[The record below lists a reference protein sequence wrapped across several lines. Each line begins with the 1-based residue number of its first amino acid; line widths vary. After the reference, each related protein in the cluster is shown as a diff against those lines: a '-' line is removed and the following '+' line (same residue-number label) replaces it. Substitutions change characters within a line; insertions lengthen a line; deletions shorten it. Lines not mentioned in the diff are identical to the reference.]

1 MKFNITLYIDDVTEA
16 CPSISN
22 LKTSYMDSSA
32 SQKLEG
38 LLYNAQM
45 TKRCLTS
52 CNLILFNSVLLMD
65 TLLSMTSDRSKLP
78 LVESDGEASA
88 SDDGEHKTDALNE
101 NNVDIG
107 RRNRRLAMNRI
118 TARERR
124 RRKRQHL
131 EDLESQVEKLTVL
144 NEIQQRKNAEIRAQI
159 NVVMAAMSTSNS
171 QQTVSAPIL
180 APSSNAIQAGPLS
193 QGISPL
199 HNQPLASGLNA
210 LINNN
215 SRMSAQ
221 NLGLLPSL
229 QQRIQQEL
237 ANQQSNA
244 AAALIV
250 LGGLQTQNTGSQS
263 HLVNS
268 QAHNLQ
274 QNIADLS
281 SLNGN
286 QVARLAQQDRDL
298 LSRNDEQA
306 SNISPNMSKNMSSH
320 GQNKA

>member
-1 MKFNITLYIDDVTEA
+1 
-16 CPSISN
+16 
-22 LKTSYMDSSA
+22 
-32 SQKLEG
+32 
-38 LLYNAQM
+38 
-45 TKRCLTS
+45 
-52 CNLILFNSVLLMD
+52 MD
-65 TLLSMTSDRSKLP
+65 TLLSMASDRSKLP
-78 LVESDGEASA
+78 LVKSDGEESA

-199 HNQPLASGLNA
+199 HNQPLGSGLNALKNNGISPLHNQPLGSGLNA

-306 SNISPNMSKNMSSH
+306 SNISPNMSKNLSSH
-320 GQNKA
+320 GKNKS

>member
-1 MKFNITLYIDDVTEA
+1 
-16 CPSISN
+16 
-22 LKTSYMDSSA
+22 
-32 SQKLEG
+32 
-38 LLYNAQM
+38 
-45 TKRCLTS
+45 
-52 CNLILFNSVLLMD
+52 MD
-65 TLLSMTSDRSKLP
+65 TLLSMTSGRSRLP

-88 SDDGEHKTDALNE
+88 SDDGEHKTEALNE

-131 EDLESQVEKLTVL
+131 EDLESQVEKLRVL

-159 NVVMAAMSTSNS
+159 NVVMAAMSTANS
-171 QQTVSAPIL
+171 QQTVAAPIL
-180 APSSNAIQAGPLS
+180 ASSSNAIQAGPLS
-193 QGISPL
+193 QGVGPL
-199 HNQPLASGLNA
+199 HNQPLWSGLNA

-237 ANQQSNA
+237 VNQQSNA

-298 LSRNDEQA
+298 LSRNDEHA
-306 SNISPNMSKNMSSH
+306 SNISPNMSKNMSSR